1 MYYKIDFNIYIM
13 SSHKLSSHKI
23 TGAGV
28 LLITKFDDKFC
39 IIVGKEKNKSK
50 KVEYGIWED
59 FGGSID
65 SNEVPFETAR
75 RELYEETACLIK
87 LDNNKFIHFKDFESD
102 IPGEYYR
109 QFFIRL
115 KTFPL
120 NDFHKNYKK
129 LIKMKADDHLL
140 EINNITY
147 IPFKYLDNL
156 SINNKNLAV
165 IKDIFNTYVN
175 LSIRL
180 TEVLY
185 RDDIGINYIKNN
197 IKRFKII
204 NLRKKI
210 DKLFTYY

>member
-1 MYYKIDFNIYIM
+1 M
-13 SSHKLSSHKI
+13 SEHKI

-28 LLITKFDDKFC
+28 LLITKFNNKLC

-50 KVEYGIWED
+50 DAGYEIWED

-65 SNEVPFETAR
+65 SNEAPFETAR

-109 QFFIRL
+109 QFFVRL
-115 KTFPL
+115 KDFPL

-147 IPFKYLDNL
+147 IPFKYLDDL

-165 IKDIFNTYVN
+165 IKDIFNNYIN

-185 RDDIGINYIKNN
+185 RDNIGINYIKKYTKQFEI
-197 IKRFKII
+197 IK
-204 NLRKKI
+204 LRKKI